1 MEYKVGDKV
10 KIREDLIDEECYG
23 ASRFVELM
31 EEYKGQTAE
40 IIIAYEAD
48 GDGYII
54 DIDGGVWFWSAEMF
68 ED

>member
-1 MEYKVGDKV
+1 MKYKVGDKV

-23 ASRFVELM
+23 TGRFVEPM

-40 IIIAYEAD
+40 IIIAYEDD

-54 DIDGGVWFWSAEMF
+54 DIDGSVWYWTAEMF